1 MPQEVTVST
10 YSDNDSIDG
19 WAAVLHQLVDNPTAL
34 WTFNRVVV
42 DDQDTPIAVSGGAS
56 IGHSE
61 NDTSSVATYSAAGAG
76 GASVSWSV
84 FGDDG
89 GDFSISSAG
98 VLTFKRPPDYE
109 NSADSDRDNV
119 YRLMVHAS
127 NGRSTGMLLNV
138 AVTVTD
144 AVEKPLKP
152 SAPSVSG
159 TAAST
164 TSLDVTWTAPDNTG
178 RPAISGYDLQYRRG
192 TSGGWTDGPQ
202 DVSGKRAS
210 IAGLDAN
217 STYQVRVRAS
227 NADGDSPWSEA
238 ETRTKEAA
246 GGDAPILVNAV
257 VDRDLLTLTF
267 NRELD
272 GASVPAASDFE
283 IRADGVRVGVDEVAV
298 GGRSV
303 TLGLVRTIAPGER
316 ITVSYVPSADP
327 IRDESGTTATTFD
340 AVPVT
345 KAATRARLLVFQS
358 ASDILRQGFV
368 RVINHSD
375 VAGEVRIE
383 AVDDGG
389 VSADEVTLTVGAR
402 EAAHFNSDDLESG
415 NVAKGLSGGVDV
427 PSMGALRLEMWSEL
441 DIDALAYARTNDGVV
456 TALHDWVPVEAT
468 VHDVAFFN
476 SGSNLSQASRLWLVN
491 PGAED
496 ATVEITGID
505 DEGVS
510 PGGAVS
516 VAVPAG
522 SALELTASGLESGT
536 AENIDGGA
544 LGDGHGKWRLRV
556 EADRPIAVMSL
567 LESPTGHLSN
577 VSTVPVTAGHESD
590 SHVVALFPSMSDA
603 AGRTGF
609 VRVVNRSTVPGEVRI
624 EAKDDANRF
633 YEPLSLTLNA
643 SEAAQFNSYDLEL
656 GNPSKGLAAGT
667 GPGDGDW
674 WLKLSSELDIQV
686 MAYIRMPDGFVTAM
700 HDIAPTA
707 GPKTYVA
714 FFNPASN
721 TSQMSRLRLVN
732 TGAADAA
739 TTITGVDDTG
749 NSPGNTVH
757 VVVPAES
764 ARELTASELE
774 SGTGEGIDS
783 GALGDGRGKWRLR
796 VEADRPI
803 LVMSLLESP
812 AGHLTNLSTSTR
824 PSEP

>member
-202 DVSGKRAS
+202 GVSGKRAS
-210 IAGLDAN
+210 FASLDAK
-217 STYQVRVRAS
+217 STYQVRVWAS
-227 NADGDSPWSEA
+227 NADGDSPWSEV

-267 NRELD
+267 NRDLD
-272 GASVPAASDFE
+272 GASVP
-283 IRADGVRVGVDEVAV
+283 
-298 GGRSV
+298 
-303 TLGLVRTIAPGER
+303 
-316 ITVSYVPSADP
+316 
-327 IRDESGTTATTFD
+327 
-340 AVPVT
+340 
-345 KAATRARLLVFQS
+345 
-358 ASDILRQGFV
+358 
-368 RVINHSD
+368 
-375 VAGEVRIE
+375 
-383 AVDDGG
+383 
-389 VSADEVTLTVGAR
+389 
-402 EAAHFNSDDLESG
+402 
-415 NVAKGLSGGVDV
+415 
-427 PSMGALRLEMWSEL
+427 
-441 DIDALAYARTNDGVV
+441 
-456 TALHDWVPVEAT
+456 
-468 VHDVAFFN
+468 
-476 SGSNLSQASRLWLVN
+476 
-491 PGAED
+491 
-496 ATVEITGID
+496 
-505 DEGVS
+505 
-510 PGGAVS
+510 
-516 VAVPAG
+516 
-522 SALELTASGLESGT
+522 
-536 AENIDGGA
+536 
-544 LGDGHGKWRLRV
+544 
-556 EADRPIAVMSL
+556 
-567 LESPTGHLSN
+567 
-577 VSTVPVTAGHESD
+577 
-590 SHVVALFPSMSDA
+590 

-624 EAKDDANRF
+624 EAKDDANRQRF

-796 VEADRPI
+796 VEAGRGDYDYGSRRHGQFTRQHRACSCTGGVGAGADR
-803 LVMSLLESP
+803 VR
-812 AGHLTNLSTSTR
+812 AGIWDGGRH
-824 PSEP
+824 